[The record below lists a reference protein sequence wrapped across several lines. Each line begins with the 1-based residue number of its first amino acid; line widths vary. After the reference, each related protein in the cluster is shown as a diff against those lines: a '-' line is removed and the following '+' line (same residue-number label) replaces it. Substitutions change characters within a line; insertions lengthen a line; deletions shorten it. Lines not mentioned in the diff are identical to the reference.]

1 MNQLI
6 FANKLNN
13 IDKNIKSVEK
23 MLFLSNIRLFFTTRE
38 KVLNNSKSRLFPI
51 KKSRTATGT
60 RNRT

>member
-13 IDKNIKSVEK
+13 IDKNIKSVENQK
-23 MLFLSNIRLFFTTRE
+23 KFLTTL
-38 KVLNNSKSRLFPI
+38 KADYFQQ
-51 KKSRTATGT
+51 KKSRTGTRT